1 MMDTIR
7 HRTRRSF
14 VLSIVIAFLSL
25 GTFSSAQAGIVS
37 AGEAVQ
43 AESQSAHLANV
54 EAFLARQE
62 VESRLEAFGVSP
74 EKASERVAALSSE
87 ELATLSAEIDDLP
100 AGGVLEVLGVILV
113 VLIVLELL
121 GVINVFTKA

>member
-7 HRTRRSF
+7 NRTRRGF

-25 GTFSSAQAGIVS
+25 GTFSSAQGGIVS

-43 AESQSAHLANV
+43 AQSQSDHMANV

-62 VESRLEAFGVSP
+62 VKSRLEAFGVSP
-74 EKASERVAALSSE
+74 EKARERVTALSSE
-87 ELATLSAEIDDLP
+87 ELASLSEEIDDLP

-113 VLIVLELL
+113 VLIVLEFL
-121 GVINVFTKA
+121 GVTNVFTRV